1 MKKHRLLTS
10 TAFVDLANLS
20 IPKYGCVFAFAL
32 FTCFNTVA
40 NNSLN
45 DKTGLAMAND
55 EMKNESFPINQGR
68 YFNAVDVEN
77 ETAFSQ
83 DIKIKGTVRNEEGI
97 AMQGVSITIKGT
109 AISTVTNSA
118 GEYEVN
124 VPEGASLQFTYIGY
138 AAQDII
144 VSNKT
149 QVDITMKVSE
159 EGKKLDEVVVVGY
172 GTQKRSDITG
182 SVSSVPKQR
191 LSEIPVTNVL
201 QAIAGT
207 TAGLNITQNSAVPGS
222 SPTVLIRGVNSINA
236 STAPLIVIYGV
247 PFSNLGGSMND
258 INPND
263 VASIEILKDASA
275 VAIYGTRGSA
285 GVILITTKRGKTG
298 KATIRYSMYAGPEF
312 QNKTLTPLSAEKY
325 VQKYLDYSKQKNL
338 VPNNP
343 PVPNQYEVANYNAG
357 KTTDW
362 LNEISQQGMIQDHNL
377 SISGGN
383 ENIKYFVSGAY
394 QQQKGVLK
402 GYQYHRA
409 SFRSNL
415 DAKVTNW
422 LSVGTSLFFADN
434 NTDGGTVNYS
444 AAMLMSP
451 YGRQYEA
458 NGQYTIFPM
467 FSETLF
473 SNPLLGL
480 NTDVLNRNKNLNGTV
495 YAEIKPLFLKGLKY
509 RVNGNYS
516 FLPTRFDSYSGAD
529 AGNTLGG
536 TAIGNK
542 TETISW
548 LLENIL
554 SYEKTWA
561 DHHLD
566 VTALYSAQEKEYKSS
581 GVRGSTFVNDD
592 LSFNNIS
599 AAGVTESSSFYS
611 REALLSQ
618 MGRINY
624 SYKSKYLLTA
634 TARRDGYSAFG
645 AATNKY
651 GVFPSVALGWN
662 ISNENFLKNVEMID
676 NLKLRASYGTSGNQA
691 VGVYQTITTQGITK
705 YIYNGITSVGLVSS
719 SMIVNGVLG
728 NVNLNWE
735 STTGTN
741 LAVDFSLFKNR
752 VGGTVEVYK
761 STTNDVLLSRKL
773 PAITGYPTIFD
784 NLGSVDNKGIELTLN
799 TVNLKNGD
807 FSWTTNFNYSASR
820 NKIVSLYG
828 DNLDDIGNKWF
839 IGKSLYAIYDYK
851 LAGVWQEGE
860 DASKVDPGAKAG
872 DLKFVDVNN
881 DQKITEADKV
891 NQGTS
896 LPQWTGGMINNF
908 NYKSFH
914 LSIFIQTAQGSMI
927 NNPTLNLQ
935 NYGGRVNIPEE
946 VGYWTA
952 ENKNNQQ
959 PSLAYTN
966 PRLYAFPVKQ
976 NYTRI
981 KDITFSYNAPAT
993 FADKMHL
1000 GSLTAYISGRNIYTF
1015 TNWVGL
1021 DPELSVN
1028 GTQSGAANAPLSYG
1042 IYPLVS
1048 AVVFGL
1054 NVTLR

>member
-1 MKKHRLLTS
+1 MKKQRSLKTS
-10 TAFVDLANLS
+10 SFVDFARIPALKQTCGLA
-20 IPKYGCVFAFAL
+20 IAL
-32 FTCFNTVA
+32 FTCFNATA
-40 NNSLN
+40 DN
-45 DKTGLAMAND
+45 GLADKPGLKAGNNKVNHASMLLRQTNLTAPVAIAT
-55 EMKNESFPINQGR
+55 ESFINQ
-68 YFNAVDVEN
+68 EI
-77 ETAFSQ
+77 T
-83 DIKIKGTVRNEEGI
+83 IKGVVKDENGT
-97 AMQGVSITIKGT
+97 ALQGVSITVKGSSVN
-109 AISTVTNSA
+109 AVTNSA
-118 GEYEVN
+118 GEYEISVS
-124 VPEGASLQFTYIGY
+124 EGAILQFSYVGY
-138 AAQDII
+138 ESQ
-144 VSNKT
+144 NKVAST
-149 QVDITMKVSE
+149 ATTVDVTMKLSQA
-159 EGKKLDEVVVVGY
+159 GNQLDEVVVVGY

-207 TAGLNITQNSAVPGS
+207 TAGLNITQNSSVPGS
-222 SPTVLIRGVNSINA
+222 SPSVLIRGVNSINA
-236 STAPLIVIYGV
+236 NTSPLIVIDGV

-275 VAIYGTRGSA
+275 VAIYGTRGSS

-298 KATIRYSMYAGPEF
+298 KATIRYSTYAGPEF
-312 QNKTLTPLSAEKY
+312 QNKTLTPLSGEKY
-325 VQKYLDYSKQKNL
+325 VQKYLDFIKQRNL
-338 VPNNP
+338 VANNP
-343 PVPNQYEVANYNAG
+343 PVPNQYEIANYNAG

-362 LNEISQQGMIQDHNL
+362 LKEISQQGMIQDHNL

-415 DAKVTNW
+415 DAKVTSW

-444 AAMLMSP
+444 AAMQMSP

-467 FSETLF
+467 FSETLY

-480 NTDVLNRNKNLNGTV
+480 NTDVVNRNKNLNGTV
-495 YAEIKPLFLKGLKY
+495 YAEIKPLFIKGLKY

-536 TAIGNK
+536 TAVNNK
-542 TETISW
+542 TETNSW
-548 LLENIL
+548 LIENIL
-554 SYEKTWA
+554 SYEKNWA
-561 DHHLD
+561 DHHVD

-599 AAGVTESSSFYS
+599 AAGVIEATSFFS

-624 SYKSKYLLTA
+624 SYNSKYLLTA

-662 ISNENFLKNVEMID
+662 ISNENFLKDVQQID

-691 VGVYQTITTQGITK
+691 VGVYQTLTTQGIVK
-705 YIYNGITSVGLVSS
+705 YIYNGVTSVGLVSS
-719 SMIVNGVLG
+719 SLLVNGVLG

-741 LAVDFSLFKNR
+741 LAVDYSLFKNR
-752 VGGTVEVYK
+752 LSGTVEVYK
-761 STTNDVLLSRKL
+761 TTTKDVLLRRKI
-773 PAITGYPTIFD
+773 PALSGYPTIFD
-784 NLGSVDNKGIELTLN
+784 NLGSVDNKGIEFTLN
-799 TVNLKNGD
+799 TVNLKRGD
-807 FSWTTNFNYSASR
+807 FSWTTNFNYAASR

-828 DNLDDIGNKWF
+828 NSQDDIGNKWF
-839 IGKSLYAIYDYK
+839 IGKSLYAIYDYQ
-851 LAGVWQEGE
+851 LAGVWQAGE

-881 DQKITEADKV
+881 DQKINESDKIY
-891 NQGTS
+891 QGTS
-896 LPQWTGGMINNF
+896 LPKWAGGMINNF

-914 LSIFIQTAQGSMI
+914 LSIFVQTAQGSMM
-927 NNPTLNLQ
+927 NNPLLNLQ
-935 NYGGRVNIPEE
+935 NYGGRVNVPAE

-959 PSLAYTN
+959 PSLSYTN

-993 FADKMHL
+993 FAERLHL

-1028 GTQSGAANAPLSYG
+1028 GNQSGAANSNLSYG

-1048 AVVFGL
+1048 SVVFGL